1 MNTVEI
7 VCKYLPGVELLAQA
21 ALKMRRALD
30 GTNWTP
36 KTLEECKAAL
46 EEEIADVE
54 GVLLALDFA
63 TPLVNY
69 DNVHGI
75 QSAKML
81 RWARRLEEHHANDY
95 RRDRDLFQAG
105 KRPRR
110 AGAHPG

>member
-1 MNTVEI
+1 MNTVET
-7 VCKYLPGVELLAQA
+7 VCKYLPGVELLAQLAEEAAELAQA

-54 GVLLALDFA
+54 GVLLALDYV

-69 DNVHGI
+69 DSVHAI
-75 QSAKML
+75 QNAKML
-81 RWARRLEEHHANDY
+81 RWARRLEEHHAND
-95 RRDRDLFQAG
+95 
-105 KRPRR
+105 KR
-110 AGAHPG
+110 